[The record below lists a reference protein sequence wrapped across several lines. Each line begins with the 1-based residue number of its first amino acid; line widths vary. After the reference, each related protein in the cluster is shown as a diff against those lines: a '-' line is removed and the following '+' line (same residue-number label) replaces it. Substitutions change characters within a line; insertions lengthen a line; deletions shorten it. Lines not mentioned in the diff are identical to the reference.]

1 MSKISCGVSQESI
14 IFSLLF
20 PIYVN
25 DIKQVASSDLL
36 LYADSILKYWGI
48 ETCPPPPWDLFWSE
62 GIKAFLA

>member
-36 LYADSILKYWGI
+36 LYADSSIQYRGI
-48 ETCPPPPWDLFWSE
+48 ETCPPLWDLFWSE

>member
-25 DIKQVASSDLL
+25 DIKQVVSSDLL
-36 LYADSILKYWGI
+36 LYADSNIQYRGI
-48 ETCPPPPWDLFWSE
+48 ETCPPHPPGTYFGLRVLKHF
-62 GIKAFLA
+62 

>member
-25 DIKQVASSDLL
+25 DIKQVVSSDLL
-36 LYADSILKYWGI
+36 LYADSSIQYRGI
-48 ETCPPPPWDLFWSE
+48 ETCPPPGTYFGLRVLKHF
-62 GIKAFLA
+62 

>member
-25 DIKQVASSDLL
+25 DIKQVVSSDLL
-36 LYADSILKYWGI
+36 LYADSSIQYRGI
-48 ETCPPPPWDLFWSE
+48 ETCPPPPGTYFGLRVLKHF
-62 GIKAFLA
+62 